1 MSHRLAD
8 TADSL
13 ADQVRELA
21 VSASAAFREGYCWG
35 ILSGAILGAVITWAI
50 IG

>member
-1 MSHRLAD
+1 MRHRHDD

-21 VSASAAFREGYCWG
+21 NSAHVAFREGYCWG
-35 ILSGAILGAVITWAI
+35 LVSGAIVGAI
-50 IG
+50 IAGVFL